1 MKKVLDNTS
10 KMSYNPMINTKEYT
24 MTKLANKYTESMMTA
39 LEETKVENELNE
51 IQGLTF
57 MYALLKQRNYTKFH
71 KDSKYINPNNQ

>member
-1 MKKVLDNTS
+1 VKKVLDNTS

-24 MTKLANKYTESMMTA
+24 MTKLANKYTESMMKA
-39 LEETKVENELNE
+39 IDETKNFEKLTE
-51 IQGLTF
+51 IQGLTL